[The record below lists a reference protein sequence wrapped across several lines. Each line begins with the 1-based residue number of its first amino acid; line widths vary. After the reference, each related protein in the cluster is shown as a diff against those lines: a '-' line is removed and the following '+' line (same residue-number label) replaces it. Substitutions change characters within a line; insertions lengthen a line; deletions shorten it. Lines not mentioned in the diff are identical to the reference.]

1 MIMLVSTVHVV
12 NDYAGVH
19 VVNDYA
25 GVHVQSLTTRTRWP
39 SIGIDYANTTMTTPT
54 Y

>member
-25 GVHVQSLTTRTRWP
+25 GVQYVKIRESVLGCSCGAR
-39 SIGIDYANTTMTTPT
+39 
-54 Y
+54 